1 MVNFFS
7 EDIDSPNLDEDGLI
21 SWLSLVC
28 KSEALILNEIN
39 IIFCSDDYLLK
50 MNIEHLSHDYYTD
63 IITFDYCYD
72 KEVLGDLFISLERV
86 LDNAKTNNV
95 LFINELCRV
104 MVHGVLHLCGYK
116 DKTLEESS
124 LMRSKENHYLSL
136 YVPRE
141 T

>member
-1 MVNFFS
+1 MVDFFS
-7 EDIDSPNLDEDGLI
+7 EDIDSPNLDKDGLI

-72 KEVLGDLFISLERV
+72 NEVLGDLFISLERV

>member
-72 KEVLGDLFISLERV
+72 NEVLGDLFISLERV

>member
-104 MVHGVLHLCGYK
+104 VVHGVLHLCGYK

>member
-86 LDNAKTNNV
+86 LDNAKINNI
-95 LFINELCRV
+95 LFINCKFISFWIL
-104 MVHGVLHLCGYK
+104 
-116 DKTLEESS
+116 
-124 LMRSKENHYLSL
+124 
-136 YVPRE
+136 
-141 T
+141 

>member
-7 EDIDSPNLDEDGLI
+7 EDIDSPKLDEDGLI

-86 LDNAKTNNV
+86 LDNAKSNNI
-95 LFINELCRV
+95 LYISELCRV
-104 MVHGVLHLCGYK
+104 IVHGILHLCGYK

>member
-7 EDIDSPNLDEDGLI
+7 EDIDSPNLDNDGLT
-21 SWLSLVC
+21 SWLSFVC
-28 KSEALILNEIN
+28 KSEELNLNEIN
-39 IIFCSDDYLLK
+39 IIFCSDEYLLK

-72 KEVLGDLFISLERV
+72 NEVLGDLFISLDRV
-86 LDNAKTNNV
+86 IDNAITNNV
-95 LFINELCRV
+95 LFISELNRV
-104 MVHGVLHLCGYK
+104 VVHGVLHLCGYK

>member
-86 LDNAKTNNV
+86 LENAKTNNV
-95 LFINELCRV
+95 LYISELCRV
-104 MVHGVLHLCGYK
+104 IVHGILHLCGYK
-116 DKTLEESS
+116 DKTLQESS

>member
-72 KEVLGDLFISLERV
+72 NEVLGDLFISLERV
-86 LDNAKTNNV
+86 LDNAKANNV
-95 LFINELCRV
+95 LYISELCRV
-104 MVHGVLHLCGYK
+104 IVHGILHLCGYK

>member
-86 LDNAKTNNV
+86 LENAKTNNV
-95 LFINELCRV
+95 LYISELCRV
-104 MVHGVLHLCGYK
+104 IVHGILHLCGYK

>member
-86 LDNAKTNNV
+86 LDNAKINNI

>member
-95 LFINELCRV
+95 LYISELCRV
-104 MVHGVLHLCGYK
+104 IVHGILHLCGYK